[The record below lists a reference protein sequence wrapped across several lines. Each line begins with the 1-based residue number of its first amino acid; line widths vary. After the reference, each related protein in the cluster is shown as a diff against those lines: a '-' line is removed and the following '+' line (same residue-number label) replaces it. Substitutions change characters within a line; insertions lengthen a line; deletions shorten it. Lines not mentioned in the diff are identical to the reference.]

1 MLCFADGD
9 SDMPSIPQL
18 KFFHQTN
25 NRWTIDSICQRCY
38 VKVASSTWEA
48 DLDRAEAAHKCER
61 EQLKQFEMTHK
72 PPFRATWPPKKLPV
86 RSEADDLNKH
96 GGYSIFFTY

>member
-1 MLCFADGD
+1 
-9 SDMPSIPQL
+9 
-18 KFFHQTN
+18 
-25 NRWTIDSICQRCY
+25 
-38 VKVASSTWEA
+38 
-48 DLDRAEAAHKCER
+48 
-61 EQLKQFEMTHK
+61 LKQFEMTHK